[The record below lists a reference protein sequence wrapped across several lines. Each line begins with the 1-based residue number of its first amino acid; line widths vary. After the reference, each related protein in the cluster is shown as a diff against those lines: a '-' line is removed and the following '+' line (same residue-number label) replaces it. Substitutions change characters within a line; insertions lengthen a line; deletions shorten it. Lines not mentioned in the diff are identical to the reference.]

1 MLATESLRALGEKKN
16 CAPATESRKFKAP
29 SRDGEK
35 RVGWRANSWTEKQIL
50 IFLLRSDQTA
60 DL

>member
-1 MLATESLRALGEKKN
+1 MLATESLRGLGGKEKLRSCYRIK
-16 CAPATESRKFKAP
+16 EVQGP

-50 IFLLRSDQTA
+50 VFPLRSDQIA